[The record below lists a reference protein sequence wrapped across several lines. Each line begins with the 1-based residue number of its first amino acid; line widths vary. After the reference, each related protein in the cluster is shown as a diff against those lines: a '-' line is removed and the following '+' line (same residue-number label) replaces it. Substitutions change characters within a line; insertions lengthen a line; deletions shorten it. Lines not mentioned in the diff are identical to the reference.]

1 MNICRTPVDR
11 PGPLVGSAR
20 RRSVLAWLPSLAG
33 IGWLAGC
40 GMFSKAPPPPPPAA
54 APLPLPPP
62 PPPPPKPGTLSI
74 NIIASSALNPDAR
87 RRPSP
92 VVVRLYELKASALF
106 EASDFVSLYDKDQ
119 SVLGADIVSRD
130 EFVFQP
136 GEIKAINKPL
146 ANDTKFIGV
155 VAAFRELERARW
167 RALVAVQPNKSNL
180 VAISLDGIAVQT
192 AVTAT

>member
-1 MNICRTPVDR
+1 
-11 PGPLVGSAR
+11 
-20 RRSVLAWLPSLAG
+20 
-33 IGWLAGC
+33 
-40 GMFSKAPPPPPPAA
+40 MFSKAPPPPPPAA

-146 ANDTKFIGV
+146 AADTKFIGV